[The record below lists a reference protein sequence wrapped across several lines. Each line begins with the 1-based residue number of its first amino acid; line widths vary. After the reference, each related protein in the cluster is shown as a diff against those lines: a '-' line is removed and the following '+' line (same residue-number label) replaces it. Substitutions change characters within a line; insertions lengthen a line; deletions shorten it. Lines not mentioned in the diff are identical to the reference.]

1 MKRKLL
7 IIACAL
13 SLPSLAYAASCCG
26 MTICCELPCC

>member
-26 MTICCELPCC
+26 M